1 MSFLKYRNPDF
12 VDGNVQTIADP
23 DELNENFEDVA
34 RLVNG
39 NLGGENLTPGVKL
52 ALAKFECQKSNVVI
66 PFNFGSAYTAATR
79 PMYKSNVQMYLVGV
93 AIIAANTTG
102 ASAWYVKNGS
112 TVMADV
118 LTGHSGNPITYLV
131 TDISSASLGVN
142 ETISLV
148 FTGTG
153 TIQGVTFF
161 FTVDHQT

>member
-12 VDGNVQTIADP
+12 IDGSVQTIADP
-23 DELNENFEDVA
+23 DELNENLEDVA
-34 RLVNG
+34 RVVNG

-52 ALAKFECQKSNVVI
+52 ANAKFECQRSNVALH
-66 PFNFGSAYTAATR
+66 FNFGSAYTAATR
-79 PMYKSNVQMYLVGV
+79 PMFKTSKQMYLVGV
-93 AIIAANTTG
+93 AIIAANTTN
-102 ASAWYVKNGS
+102 ATEWYVKNGS

-118 LTGHSGNPITYLV
+118 LTGHSGNTISYFV
-131 TDISSASLGVN
+131 NDISSASLAVN